1 MVGLGLAAK
10 KRSTPSGGHQTP
22 GVTIA
27 DTLSSAWIFLFDS
40 LTVQVST
47 RETQLIFDLGI
58 FPKTILLDEIE
69 GLLSFP
75 LPIGV

>member
-10 KRSTPSGGHQTP
+10 KRSTPSGGYQTT

-27 DTLSSAWIFLFDS
+27 DTLSSAWIFPFDS

-47 RETQLIFDLGI
+47 RGTQLIFDLGI
-58 FPKTILLDEIE
+58 FRKTILLDEIE

>member
-27 DTLSSAWIFLFDS
+27 DTLSSAWIFPFDS

-47 RETQLIFDLGI
+47 RGTQLIFDLGI
-58 FPKTILLDEIE
+58 FRKTILLDEIE